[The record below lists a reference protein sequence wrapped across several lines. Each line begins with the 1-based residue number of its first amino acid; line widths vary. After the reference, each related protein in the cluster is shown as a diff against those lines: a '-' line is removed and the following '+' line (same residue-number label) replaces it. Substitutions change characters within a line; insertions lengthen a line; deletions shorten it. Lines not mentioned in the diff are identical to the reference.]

1 MKYGGNDYTFKP
13 SYLNE
18 LLEAGTNNYA
28 LNHTGSSFDQ
38 VVGAATPIPAF
49 RPYFFAAGG
58 SSGAKGMRESFA
70 KRIIFGGTDNDLR
83 DGPETVLDGSLE
95 IYTRGY
101 NIVTT
106 SHLKEATVIRIA
118 TAAGATF
125 ANYVLQ
131 PGETQ
136 ETRVKYTGVYIV
148 KKKKIIVK

>member
-1 MKYGGNDYTFKP
+1 
-13 SYLNE
+13 
-18 LLEAGTNNYA
+18 
-28 LNHTGSSFDQ
+28 
-38 VVGAATPIPAF
+38 
-49 RPYFFAAGG
+49 
-58 SSGAKGMRESFA
+58 MRESFA

-131 PGETQ
+131 PGETI
-136 ETRVKYTGVYIV
+136 ETTVPNTGVYV
-148 KKKKIIVK
+148 VNKKKVFIE